1 MAIEIK
7 DGFEEDEDEVVK
19 QEEASAD
26 EEIAEDDFEFAAKTE
41 SEEPTE
47 TEAESEDEESVEDES
62 DGEPAEKQTE
72 PEAGEESEEPSDEA
86 EPKTE
91 TGAESNEV
99 SGEAPE
105 AEEKAEKKSL
115 FGKKKEKRDK
125 KDDKIDELTDL
136 LKRNMAEFDNFRKR
150 TEKEKSAMYEIG
162 ARSVIEKL
170 LPIVDNFER
179 GLATKTDEDKEN
191 DSFANGMDLVY
202 KQILKLFEDL
212 GVEVIET
219 EGKTFDPSF
228 HNAVMHIDDEN
239 LGENVIAQEFQKGY
253 TYRGTVIRHSMVQ
266 VAN

>member
-7 DGFEEDEDEVVK
+7 EGFNEEE
-19 QEEASAD
+19 SAD
-26 EEIAEDDFEFAAKTE
+26 
-41 SEEPTE
+41 
-47 TEAESEDEESVEDES
+47 
-62 DGEPAEKQTE
+62 
-72 PEAGEESEEPSDEA
+72 AG
-86 EPKTE
+86 
-91 TGAESNEV
+91 TGV
-99 SGEAPE
+99 PE
-105 AEEKAEKKSL
+105 AEETEEEILTGNMEDDGDLEEEAAEDAQNPEDACLTEDSSPEEGEAADTADDTETETEKSEDDAGDTEKSQKKGL
-115 FGKKKEKRDK
+115 FGKKKEKKDKRDE
-125 KDDKIDELTDL
+125 KIEELTEL

-170 LPIVDNFER
+170 LPVVDNFER
-179 GLATKTDEDKEN
+179 GLATMSEEDKEK

-219 EGKTFDPSF
+219 QGKEFDPNL

-239 LGENVIAQEFQKGY
+239 LGENMIAQEFQKGY
-253 TYRGTVIRHSMVQ
+253 IYKGTVIRHSMVQ